1 MHKDLRKKERPDF
14 NVPSTFVK
22 TRMLKLLKLSDE
34 LNVIY
39 DTYPKLRR
47 VVGKEAW
54 QELTD
59 QVYRDLLE
67 LNLQL
72 DRFEL
77 RLRIDDALADLQELS
92 ESSLVRDR
100 TGLKDTAARVL
111 RFRLKHRLIL
121 IRKPGGTS

>member
-1 MHKDLRKKERPDF
+1 MNKDLRKKERPDF

-47 VVGKEAW
+47 VVGQEAW

-59 QVYRDLLE
+59 RVYRDLLE
-67 LNLQL
+67 LNVEP

-100 TGLKDTAARVL
+100 TGLKETASRVL
-111 RFRLKHRLIL
+111 HFRLKHGLIL
-121 IRKPGGTS
+121 MRKPGGLS